1 MENNFSVDDYNEF
14 LSSISDIL
22 FYSYDEFK
30 ALRLNELS
38 KEESFM
44 LGIDIAS
51 RFPANVFNVKNLYF
65 RGFNLI
71 EILTEDDIFNIRR
84 ESLKTRAGY
93 HRS

>member
-44 LGIDIAS
+44 LE
-51 RFPANVFNVKNLYF
+51 
-65 RGFNLI
+65 LI
-71 EILTEDDIFNIRR
+71 LLLDFLQMF
-84 ESLKTRAGY
+84 SMLKIYTLEALI
-93 HRS
+93 